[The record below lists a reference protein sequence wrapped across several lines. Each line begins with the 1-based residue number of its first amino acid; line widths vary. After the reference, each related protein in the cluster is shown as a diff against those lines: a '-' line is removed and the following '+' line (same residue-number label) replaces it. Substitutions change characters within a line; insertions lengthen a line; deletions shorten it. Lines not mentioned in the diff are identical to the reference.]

1 MVSHLRTEENAV
13 FVAFTQ
19 NATRC
24 KTGVCFVLNH
34 LDYFVLPEKLRV
46 PMFKILWNSK
56 VELVRA
62 PDHAEA
68 SILICFDG
76 VNL

>member
-34 LDYFVLPEKLRV
+34 LDYFVLPEKLRK
-46 PMFKILWNSK
+46 KI
-56 VELVRA
+56 EG
-62 PDHAEA
+62 
-68 SILICFDG
+68 ILSNNVMG
-76 VNL
+76 